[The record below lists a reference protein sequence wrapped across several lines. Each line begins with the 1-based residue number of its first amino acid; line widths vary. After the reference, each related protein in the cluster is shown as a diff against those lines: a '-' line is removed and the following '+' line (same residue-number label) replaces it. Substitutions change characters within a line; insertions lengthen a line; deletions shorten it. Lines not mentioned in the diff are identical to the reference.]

1 MILDHFEVI
10 FALINNFIQKEAKSA
25 LENQKLI
32 RRFSR
37 GHNRDYL
44 IITLKRKIKFY
55 MNNIKSL

>member
-10 FALINNFIQKEAKSA
+10 LALINNFIQKEAKSA

-44 IITLKRKIKFY
+44 IITLKRKIKF
-55 MNNIKSL
+55 